1 MVGVVGE
8 YADYLTTTTADYTM
22 EVTFGQ
28 ISGMSGVR
36 KTSRRLLPTKTASK
50 GIFSSDWNI

>member
-36 KTSRRLLPTKTASK
+36 KTKK
-50 GIFSSDWNI
+50 QIN